1 LALDPLSSS
10 GVQRA
15 VQTALTAAV
24 VIHTALS
31 SPADAALALD
41 HHRQALA
48 RAAEHHAQWTGESY
62 AAVAAVRA
70 TAFWTE
76 RATARPQA
84 RHAAAARRPV
94 PPPGAVVRRSPLL
107 RFVEVSQVVGDTV
120 RMAPAVEHPGFD
132 GAVAYVAGT
141 AVVPLLAPL
150 DGVATIGDVVGAW
163 AGTMPAATA
172 VELAQW
178 LLRRGVIE
186 EVGV

>member
-1 LALDPLSSS
+1 
-10 GVQRA
+10 
-15 VQTALTAAV
+15 
-24 VIHTALS
+24 
-31 SPADAALALD
+31 
-41 HHRQALA
+41 
-48 RAAEHHAQWTGESY
+48 
-62 AAVAAVRA
+62 
-70 TAFWTE
+70 
-76 RATARPQA
+76 
-84 RHAAAARRPV
+84 V
-94 PPPGAVVRRSPLL
+94 PPPDAVVRRSPLV

-141 AVVPLLAPL
+141 AVVPLLEPL